1 MNMDAHIHTLFL
13 LTVLRFSTYNGFLIR
28 HTSKDVC
35 VTVQRGGV
43 VVLKKCDVR
52 NPSQDWTWTADRKL
66 KFTRS
71 DQCLWVNMNMPSHAS
86 RVKTRP
92 CSSAPTWKCYDE
104 FGTFGLEMFPLFLK
118 KLGTWP
124 VVRLGPKHSNWTRH
138 TGHNVELTH
147 LCSNTGP
154 STMTIPITFQNTV
167 RSRTKRT
174 GTTGSFNKDELTHTA
189 GSGLHNVEKQE
200 DEVSVTHLPSEM
212 RDVTNNV
219 TAVSNFLK
227 DTRRSTSQFTRNP
240 TERRNSITSLP
251 AVKETTQFRFQ
262 TAPNSSKS
270 SNAFSSSSHSSTAS
284 SLLSTPITEISTQTL
299 LASKTLKSVKHKK
312 TQPRTTGS
320 QRSITPQAV
329 ARKTQTP
336 STRTSPTTA
345 HRVRTAAPTVSE
357 ALSES
362 TFTAASTSSPQ
373 TTTTAPE
380 YQTSTIFTTA
390 PVTTDA
396 TTTNALVPKSIRTTS
411 SKRVST
417 PRSVSTVTGATATPY
432 ITTAAPNTTAPGA
445 KSDSTTTLNA
455 LATTTTAPIATRP
468 VTKSSSSNT
477 IIPINKARR
486 VATSTPAI
494 SISLNTTLPKTAP
507 LTTATEGT
515 TIAPMTTTDETIFSP
530 IITTSTASTTAPI
543 PITNKLITTAPINT
557 ATEANTTALIT
568 ITNEKTTAAP
578 IMSTRTTKAT
588 TIAESLTTELP
599 TTTTP
604 TTTVTHTTFSTSST
618 PQLETTEKG
627 VRCVVNQTEAI
638 SNTFSS
644 VIKFRSAGQVCV
656 FTLINRE
663 TGSQLT
669 KCSQI
674 QTDNDRFTCKV
685 SDLQPG
691 TVYHFGIISQTDG
704 EHFNISL
711 QTDPAQPLGLQITP
725 DYSQGPGLWIKWLR
739 SPGHVERYEL
749 VLSNT
754 DFEERK
760 NISGDAETHSSFT
773 NLIPGTRYT
782 IHLVAKS
789 GNRTSPAA
797 TGNAVIAPSAVS
809 SLRVSASSTNISVS
823 WRPGSGHSEAFW
835 VMLSHEDVL
844 IRRLTFKSTVTSCTL
859 GDLIPGTLYTVTVVT
874 EAFGKKQNAIKD
886 IQTVPAP
893 VTELKL
899 ENGGSEDSLNTSWT
913 PAEGKVDEYQIILN
927 CSSFSTGQK
936 YVLLPNT
943 SHWLFKGL
951 TPGRAYQVSVR
962 TKSGNLSTE
971 TKATGRTVPAPVTDL
986 KLENDGSEDSLH
998 TSWTPAKGEVDE
1010 YLIILTSSS
1019 NEEKAVLLPNTSH
1032 WLFKGLTPGRAYQ
1045 VSVRTKSGNLSTET
1059 KATGRTVPAPVTDL
1073 KLENDGSGDSLKTSW
1088 TPAKGEVDEYLI
1100 ILTSSSNEEEVVLLP
1115 NASNWLF
1122 KGLTP
1127 GRAYQ
1132 VSIRTKSGEL
1142 STETKATGR
1151 TVPAPVTE
1159 LKLEND
1165 GSEDSLHTSWTPA
1178 KGEVD
1183 EYLIILTS
1191 SSTKQ
1196 EAVLL
1201 PNTSHWLFKGLTPGR
1216 AYQVSVRTKSGNLS
1230 TETKAT
1236 GRTVPAPVTDLKLEN
1251 DGSEDS
1257 LKTSWTLAKGE
1268 MDEYLIILTS
1278 SFTEEKVVLLANTS
1292 NWLFKG
1298 LTPGRAYHV
1307 SVRTK
1312 SGNLSTETKAT
1323 GRTVPASV
1331 TDLKLENDGSED
1343 SLKTS
1348 WTPAKGEVDKYLMIL
1363 TSSSNEEKVV
1373 LLPNTSN
1380 WLFKGLT
1387 PGRAYQVSIRT
1398 KSGNL
1403 STETKATGRTVP
1415 APVTDLKLENDGSQD
1430 SLKTSWTPAKG
1441 EVDKYLIIL
1450 TSSSNEEKVV
1460 LLPNTSNW
1468 LFKGLTPGRAY
1479 QVSIRTKSG
1488 NLSTETKAT
1497 GRTVPAPVTELKLEN
1512 DGSEDSLNISW
1523 IPAKGEVD
1531 KYLIIL
1537 TSSSNE
1543 EKVVLLPNMSNW
1555 LFKGLTP
1562 GRAYQVSVRTKSGE
1576 LSIETKATSR
1586 TVPAPVTDLKL
1597 ENDGSGDS
1605 LKTSWTP
1612 AEGEVDKYLII
1623 LTSSS
1628 TKQEAVL
1635 LPNTSHWLFKG
1646 LTPGRA
1652 YQVSIRTKSGN
1663 LSTETKATG
1672 RTVPAPVTDLKLEN
1686 DGSGDSLKTSWTP
1699 AKGEVNEYL
1708 IILTSSSTKQEVVL
1722 LPNMSNWLF
1731 KGLTPGRA
1739 YQVLVRTKSGNFST
1753 ETKATGRTVPAPVT
1767 DLKLENDGS
1776 GDSLKTSWTPAK
1788 GEVDKY
1794 LMILTSSSNEE
1805 KVVLLPNMSN
1815 WLFKGLTPGRAYHVS
1830 VRTKS
1835 GNLSTETKAIGRT
1848 VPAPVTE
1855 LKLENDG
1862 SEDSLNTSWT
1872 PAKGEVNEYLI
1883 ILTSSDSSTNQEA
1896 LLLPNTSNSL
1906 FEGLTPGQ
1914 AYQVSVRTKSGELSV
1929 EAKATGRTV
1938 PAPVTELKLEN
1949 DGSGDSLNT
1958 SWIPAK
1964 GEVDEYLIILTSFD
1978 SFTKQEFVLP
1988 PNTSH
1993 WLFKGLRPGQA
2004 YQVSVR
2010 TKSGNLST
2018 ETKATGRTVPASVTD
2033 LKLENDGSEDSLNT
2047 SWTPAEGEVDKYLI
2061 ILTSSSTKQEAVLLP
2076 NMSHWLFTGLTP
2088 GRAYQVSVRTKSGN
2102 LSTETKATGRTAP
2115 GRVQELLVHHSD
2127 ESSVCVQWRP
2137 PQGEWENYTVYLT
2150 DVGGAVKKRQTLS
2163 RKINEY
2169 IFHDLTSGK
2178 QYNITVE
2185 THSGDLNSSTSI
2197 TAHTTPASVRQLN
2210 VSNEGMTESLRVS
2223 WTKAEGDVDLYRIL
2237 LIENSVIIRNESVT
2251 SQQTSH
2257 SFRMLKSGTPY
2268 RVVVISMK
2276 NGVSSKQMVSE
2287 GCTVPAAVD
2296 GVSVSNNGRTD
2307 YLSVW
2312 WRPAQGEVDEYTVTL
2327 SHHGNIIH
2335 THKVPKSNSECVFS
2349 SLVSGRLYN
2358 ISVNTHSGVYTNRT
2372 VVQER
2377 TQPSPVLTPSV
2388 THMARDDSLKV
2399 YWRRPTGDFDFYQI
2413 VVKHNNMIRHNT
2425 TVTHTQ
2431 DECVFTDLVPGRLYT
2446 VIITT
2451 WSGKYE
2457 ASVSTH
2463 GRTLP
2468 GGVRNLTLLSQG
2480 TEKLGVGW
2488 VPAVGDV
2495 DHYEVQIVFND
2506 IKVFHPVTLSSS
2518 TTQHVLSL
2526 LTPGRLYKITV
2537 STFSGPNLS
2546 TCFIEGRTVPSKVK
2560 NIHVSNVEE
2569 TSGLRVNWTPSQGD
2583 VDSYCVF
2590 LIGPAGVMETR
2601 PIPKHIHDITFN
2613 SLQPGEQ
2620 YNIRVQSISGNL
2632 HNNNTVTART
2642 VPSPV
2647 ESVHVDSDVSLSSVC
2662 VRWSAGRGVCDG
2674 FGVLLQDERGML
2686 LRNVTLPPVSLQHE
2700 FTQLTP
2706 GKKYLIL
2713 IHTLSGGIQSRVAV
2727 TNTRTLPAAVTDLS
2741 VLSRSSSSLS
2751 LGWSRPEGDFE
2762 SLVVSLIGGNT
2773 SLPKVHCKGS
2783 NIRSC
2788 SFSPLIPGTEYR
2800 ATVMTK
2806 SANLSNNNTIYART
2820 VPAAVSSVSVESRN
2834 ETDTLFV
2841 SWKPAEGEVSGY
2853 TVTLHHAN
2861 QSKLVEEKLS
2871 ANNTQLKFL
2880 DLIPGRLYITNI
2892 TTHSAYLSN
2901 TTAIHARTAP
2911 KPPSSFS
2918 YRVVNNTFVEVTWA
2932 GPDGSDYDDF
2942 DLTWSPDDAL
2952 SVTDPHQ
2959 NTSSHCRQLNG
2970 LYPGRL
2976 YTLRLRTISSKGGHA
2991 TFSQHN
2997 QTLIRTKPEP
3007 IPNLHCRP
3015 SNSMAVCC
3023 SWGAPQSEFDSY
3035 QVNCFHY
3042 DSGVLVMSSRMPGNT
3057 TGYYFANLEP
3067 HKHYR
3072 ISIRV
3077 ISANVSSEA
3086 AEDSTITMI
3095 DRPPMPPMSI
3105 RVSKSTAHIT
3115 KSSIFFRLNCSWFS
3129 DAHGAVRF
3137 ISIIVVESEE
3147 SDNVQPEQRHPL
3159 ASYRDYINNASVK
3172 IYQTRYFPI
3181 RCDDGLDD
3189 STHTFNITL
3198 GSGMGA
3204 LGGECENTP
3213 TNTLGMDTEHSVYCD
3228 GPLKPSTAY
3237 RISVRAFTQ
3246 LSPPLF
3252 RDTFLSHPLVTER
3265 EPLVGVIEGVS
3276 AGLFLIVSVV
3286 GIIIILICR
3295 HKTRKV
3301 VHEPMVRMSVRR
3313 ERTSSVSRIRGNR
3326 CISSPINILNFE
3338 VHLSKLQADSNYLL
3352 SQEYENLKEVGR
3364 NQPLDTALLP
3374 ENRGKNRYNNI
3385 LPYDSTRVKLS
3396 CVDDDPSSD
3405 YINASYIP
3413 GNNFR
3418 REYIATQGPL
3428 PGTKDDFWKMVW
3440 EQNVHNIVM
3449 VTQCVEKG
3457 RVKCDHY
3464 WPFDQDPLYYGDLIV
3479 RMQSESVLPEWTIR
3493 EFKICTEDQ
3502 LNYCRTVRQFHY
3514 TVWPDHGVPEST
3526 QSLVQFVRTVRDY
3539 INRTPGSG
3547 PSIIHC
3553 SAGVGRTGTFIVLDR
3568 VLQQLNTKDTVDIYG
3583 AVFDLRLHRSHMV
3596 QTESQYIYLH
3606 HCVRDVLRARKL
3618 RSEQES
3624 PMYPIYENVAPDN
3637 HWDGVRMHR

>member
-1 MNMDAHIHTLFL
+1 
-13 LTVLRFSTYNGFLIR
+13 
-28 HTSKDVC
+28 
-35 VTVQRGGV
+35 
-43 VVLKKCDVR
+43 
-52 NPSQDWTWTADRKL
+52 
-66 KFTRS
+66 
-71 DQCLWVNMNMPSHAS
+71 
-86 RVKTRP
+86 
-92 CSSAPTWKCYDE
+92 
-104 FGTFGLEMFPLFLK
+104 
-118 KLGTWP
+118 
-124 VVRLGPKHSNWTRH
+124 
-138 TGHNVELTH
+138 
-147 LCSNTGP
+147 P
-154 STMTIPITFQNTV
+154 STVTIPVTSRNTV
-167 RSRTKRT
+167 RPRTKRT
-174 GTTGSFNKDELTHTA
+174 GSSGSFRKDILTHTA
-189 GSGLHNVEKQE
+189 ESGLLNMEKQE

-212 RDVTNNV
+212 RNV
-219 TAVSNFLK
+219 SAVSNFLK
-227 DTRRSTSQFTRNP
+227 DTSMSTSLNP
-240 TERRNSITSLP
+240 TERRISMTSLP
-251 AVKETTQFRFQ
+251 AVKETIQFRFQ
-262 TAPNSSKS
+262 TAPNPSKS
-270 SNAFSSSSHSSTAS
+270 SNASSSSSSHSSTAS
-284 SLLSTPITEISTQTL
+284 TVLSTSISSTQVL
-299 LASKTLKSVKHKK
+299 LASKTLKPVKHKK

-320 QRSITPQAV
+320 RRSVTLQAV
-329 ARKTQTP
+329 PRKTQAP

-345 HRVRTAAPTVSE
+345 HRVSTAAPTVSE

-362 TFTAASTSSPQ
+362 TFTAALTPSPQ

-380 YQTSTIFTTA
+380 YQTSTIFTTDPVPTGA
-390 PVTTDA
+390 P
-396 TTTNALVPKSIRTTS
+396 TTNVHESIRTTT
-411 SKRVST
+411 SKSVLT
-417 PRSVSTVTGATATPY
+417 PRPISMVPAATATSYVITAAPY
-432 ITTAAPNTTAPGA
+432 TTTPRATSAPTTTVNTLATITTAT
-445 KSDSTTTLNA
+445 
-455 LATTTTAPIATRP
+455 IATIP

-477 IIPINKARR
+477 ISPINKARR

-494 SISLNTTLPKTAP
+494 SIALNTTLPKTAP
-507 LTTATEGT
+507 FTTATEEP
-515 TIAPMTTTDETIFSP
+515 TIAPITTTNDTTIFAS
-530 IITTSTASTTAPI
+530 IITTSVASAPI
-543 PITNKLITTAPINT
+543 TTSSEIITTAPINT
-557 ATEANTTALIT
+557 ATEPNTTAVIT
-568 ITNEKTTAAP
+568 ITNETTTVAP
-578 IMSTRTTKAT
+578 IMSIRTTKAT
-588 TIAESLTTELP
+588 TIAESRTTELP

-604 TTTVTHTTFSTSST
+604 IATVTHTTFSTSST
-618 PQLETTEKG
+618 PLLETTEKG
-627 VRCVVNQTEAI
+627 VRCVVNQSEAI
-638 SNTFSS
+638 SNTVSS

-656 FTLINRE
+656 FTLINHE
-663 TGSQLT
+663 TGAQLT
-669 KCSQI
+669 NCTQI
-674 QTDNDRFTCKV
+674 QIHSDRFTCEV

-704 EHFNISL
+704 ELFNISL
-711 QTDPAQPLGLQITP
+711 QTDPAQPTGLQITP
-725 DYSQGPGLWIKWLR
+725 DYSPGPGLWIKWLR
-739 SPGHVERYEL
+739 SSGHVERYEL

-754 DFEERK
+754 EERRRKEEKK
-760 NISGDAETHSSFT
+760 NISGSAETHCSFT

-809 SLRVSASSTNISVS
+809 SLRVSASSTNISIS
-823 WRPGSGHSEAFW
+823 WQPGSGHSEAFW
-835 VMLSHEDVL
+835 VMLSHEDTL
-844 IRRLTFKSTVTSCTL
+844 IRNLTFKSTVTSCTL
-859 GDLIPGTLYTVTVVT
+859 EDLSPGTLYTVTVVT
-874 EAFGKKQNAIKD
+874 EAFGKKQNATKD

-899 ENGGSEDSLNTSWT
+899 ENDGSEDSLNTSWT
-913 PAEGKVDEYQIILN
+913 PAKGEVDEYLIILTSS
-927 CSSFSTGQK
+927 SSFTEQK
-936 YVLLPNT
+936 YVLPNTSHWLFKGLTPGRAYQVSVRTKSGNLNTEAKARGRTVPARVTELKLENDGSGDSLNTSWTPAKGEVDEYLIILTSSPSFTEQKYVLPNT

-971 TKATGRTVPAPVTDL
+971 AKATGRTVPAPVTEL
-986 KLENDGSEDSLH
+986 KLENDGSGDSLN

-1010 YLIILTSSS
+1010 YLIILTSSPS
-1019 NEEKAVLLPNTSH
+1019 FTEQKYVLPNTSH

-1045 VSVRTKSGNLSTET
+1045 VSVRTKSGNLSTE
-1059 KATGRTVPAPVTDL
+1059 A
-1073 KLENDGSGDSLKTSW
+1073 
-1088 TPAKGEVDEYLI
+1088 
-1100 ILTSSSNEEEVVLLP
+1100 
-1115 NASNWLF
+1115 
-1122 KGLTP
+1122 
-1127 GRAYQ
+1127 
-1132 VSIRTKSGEL
+1132 
-1142 STETKATGR
+1142 KATGR

-1165 GSEDSLHTSWTPA
+1165 GSGDSLNTSWTPA

-1191 SSTKQ
+1191 SPSFTEQKYVLPNTSHWLFKGLTPGRAYQVSVRTKSGNLNIEAKARGRTVPARVTELKLENDGSGDSLNTSWTPAKGEVDEYLIILTSTSSFTEQKY
-1196 EAVLL
+1196 VL

-1230 TETKAT
+1230 TEA
-1236 GRTVPAPVTDLKLEN
+1236 
-1251 DGSEDS
+1251 
-1257 LKTSWTLAKGE
+1257 
-1268 MDEYLIILTS
+1268 
-1278 SFTEEKVVLLANTS
+1278 
-1292 NWLFKG
+1292 
-1298 LTPGRAYHV
+1298 
-1307 SVRTK
+1307 
-1312 SGNLSTETKAT
+1312 KAT

-1331 TDLKLENDGSED
+1331 TELKLGNDGSED
-1343 SLKTS
+1343 SLNTS
-1348 WTPAKGEVDKYLMIL
+1348 WTRAKGKVDKYLITL
-1363 TSSSNEEKVV
+1363 TSSSSFTEQKYV
-1373 LLPNTSN
+1373 LPNTSH

-1387 PGRAYQVSIRT
+1387 PGRAYQVSVRT

-1403 STETKATGRTVP
+1403 SIEAKATGRTVP
-1415 APVTDLKLENDGSQD
+1415 APVTQLKLENDGGGD
-1430 SLKTSWTPAKG
+1430 SLNISWMRAKGEVDEYLIILTSTSSFTEQKYVLPNTSHWLFKGLTPGQAYQVSVRTKSGNLSTEAKARGRTVPARVTELKLENDGNEDSLNTSWTPAKG
-1441 EVDKYLIIL
+1441 EVDEYLIIL
-1450 TSSSNEEKVV
+1450 TSSPSFTEQKYV
-1460 LLPNTSNW
+1460 LPNTSHW

-1479 QVSIRTKSG
+1479 QVSVRTKSG
-1488 NLSTETKAT
+1488 NLSIEAKTTGRTVPAPVTELKLENDGSGDSLNTSWTAAKGEVDEYLIVLTSSSSFTEKKYVLPNTSHWLFKGLTPGRAYQVSVRTKSGNLSIEAKAT

-1512 DGSEDSLNISW
+1512 DGSGDSLNITW
-1523 IPAKGEVD
+1523 TPAKGEVD
-1531 KYLIIL
+1531 EYLIIL
-1537 TSSSNE
+1537 TSSPSFTE
-1543 EKVVLLPNMSNW
+1543 QKYVLPNTSHW

-1562 GRAYQVSVRTKSGE
+1562 GRAYQVSVRTKSG
-1576 LSIETKATSR
+1576 
-1586 TVPAPVTDLKL
+1586 
-1597 ENDGSGDS
+1597 
-1605 LKTSWTP
+1605 
-1612 AEGEVDKYLII
+1612 
-1623 LTSSS
+1623 
-1628 TKQEAVL
+1628 
-1635 LPNTSHWLFKG
+1635 
-1646 LTPGRA
+1646 
-1652 YQVSIRTKSGN
+1652 N
-1663 LSTETKATG
+1663 LSTEAKAT
-1672 RTVPAPVTDLKLEN
+1672 
-1686 DGSGDSLKTSWTP
+1686 
-1699 AKGEVNEYL
+1699 
-1708 IILTSSSTKQEVVL
+1708 
-1722 LPNMSNWLF
+1722 
-1731 KGLTPGRA
+1731 
-1739 YQVLVRTKSGNFST
+1739 
-1753 ETKATGRTVPAPVT
+1753 
-1767 DLKLENDGS
+1767 
-1776 GDSLKTSWTPAK
+1776 
-1788 GEVDKY
+1788 
-1794 LMILTSSSNEE
+1794 
-1805 KVVLLPNMSN
+1805 
-1815 WLFKGLTPGRAYHVS
+1815 
-1830 VRTKS
+1830 
-1835 GNLSTETKAIGRT
+1835 GRT

-1872 PAKGEVNEYLI
+1872 PAKGEVGEYLI
-1883 ILTSSDSSTNQEA
+1883 ILTSS
-1896 LLLPNTSNSL
+1896 
-1906 FEGLTPGQ
+1906 
-1914 AYQVSVRTKSGELSV
+1914 
-1929 EAKATGRTV
+1929 
-1938 PAPVTELKLEN
+1938 
-1949 DGSGDSLNT
+1949 
-1958 SWIPAK
+1958 
-1964 GEVDEYLIILTSFD
+1964 
-1978 SFTKQEFVLP
+1978 
-1988 PNTSH
+1988 
-1993 WLFKGLRPGQA
+1993 
-2004 YQVSVR
+2004 
-2010 TKSGNLST
+2010 
-2018 ETKATGRTVPASVTD
+2018 
-2033 LKLENDGSEDSLNT
+2033 
-2047 SWTPAEGEVDKYLI
+2047 
-2061 ILTSSSTKQEAVLLP
+2061 SSSTEQNAVILP
-2076 NMSHWLFTGLTP
+2076 NMSHWLFKGLTP

-2102 LSTETKATGRTAP
+2102 LSTEVKATGRTAP
-2115 GRVQELLVHHSD
+2115 GHVRELLVHHSD
-2127 ESSVCVQWRP
+2127 ESSVSVQWRP
-2137 PQGEWENYTVYLT
+2137 PKGEWEKYTVYLT
-2150 DVGGAVKKRQTLS
+2150 DVGGEMTKRQTLS
-2163 RKINEY
+2163 RKINQC
-2169 IFHDLTSGK
+2169 IFHNLTSGK
-2178 QYNITVE
+2178 QYNINVE
-2185 THSGDLNSSTSI
+2185 THSGNLNSSTSI
-2197 TAHTTPASVRQLN
+2197 ITHTTPASVRQLN

-2237 LIENSVIIRNESVT
+2237 LIKNSVVIRNDSVT
-2251 SQQTSH
+2251 AQQTSH
-2257 SFRMLKSGTPY
+2257 SFRMLNSGTPY

-2276 NGVSSKQMVSE
+2276 NGVSSKQMVSA
-2287 GCTVPAAVD
+2287 GCTVPAAVN

-2307 YLSVW
+2307 FLSVW
-2312 WRPAQGEVDEYTVTL
+2312 WRPAQGEVDKYTVTL
-2327 SHHGNIIH
+2327 SHLGNIIH
-2335 THKVPKSNSECVFS
+2335 THTVPKSSSECVFS

-2425 TVTHTQ
+2425 TVTDSQ
-2431 DECVFTDLVPGRLYT
+2431 DECVFTDLIPGRLYT

-2480 TEKLGVGW
+2480 TEKLGVAW
-2488 VPAVGDV
+2488 EPAVGDV

-2569 TSGLRVNWTPSQGD
+2569 TSGLRVSWTPSQGD
-2583 VDSYCVF
+2583 VDSYCIF
-2590 LIGPAGVMETR
+2590 LIGPDAIMETR
-2601 PIPKHIHDITFN
+2601 PIPKHVHDITFN

-2620 YNIRVQSISGNL
+2620 YSILVQSISGNL
-2632 HNNNTVTART
+2632 RNNNTVTART

-2674 FGVLLQDERGML
+2674 FEVLLQDERGML

-2713 IHTLSGGIQSRVAV
+2713 IHSLSGRIQSRVAV
-2727 TNTRTLPAAVTDLS
+2727 TSTRTLPAPVTDLS

-2751 LGWSRPEGDFE
+2751 LGWSRPEGDFDN
-2762 SLVVSLIGGNT
+2762 LVVSLNGT
-2773 SLPKVHCKGS
+2773 SNLFLRGS
-2783 NIRSC
+2783 TIRSW
-2788 SFSPLIPGTEYR
+2788 SFSSLIPGTEYK

-2806 SANLSNNNTIYART
+2806 SANLNNSNTIHART
-2820 VPAAVSSVSVESRN
+2820 VPAAVSSVSVETGN
-2834 ETDTLFV
+2834 WTDTLFV

-2853 TVTLHHAN
+2853 TVTLHHSN
-2861 QSKLVEEKLS
+2861 QSKPVMKELS
-2871 ANNTQLKFL
+2871 ANATQLEFR
-2880 DLIPGRLYITNI
+2880 DLIPGRLYFTTI
-2892 TTHSAYLSN
+2892 TTHSANLSN
-2901 TTAIHARTAP
+2901 TTTSRARTAP

-2918 YRVVNNTFVEVTWA
+2918 YGGVNNTSVEVKWA

-2942 DLTWSPDDAL
+2942 DLTWSPDDRL
-2952 SVTDPHQ
+2952 SVIVQHQ
-2959 NTSSHCRQLNG
+2959 NTSSNSRQLNG

-2976 YTLRLRTISSKGGHA
+2976 YTLRLRTVSSIGGHA
-2991 TFSQHN
+2991 TFSQHIY
-2997 QTLIRTKPEP
+2997 THIRTKPERV
-3007 IPNLHCRP
+3007 PNLHCRP
-3015 SNSMAVCC
+3015 ENSTAVSCLW
-3023 SWGAPQSEFDSY
+3023 SLPQSDYDSY
-3035 QVNCFHY
+3035 QVNCFHQ
-3042 DSGVLVMSSRMPGNT
+3042 DSGALVISSRMPGNS
-3057 TGYYFANLEP
+3057 TGYYIANLEP
-3067 HKHYR
+3067 YKHYS

-3077 ISANVSSEA
+3077 ISDNVSSEA
-3086 AEDSTITMI
+3086 AEDSAITMI
-3095 DRPPMPPMSI
+3095 DRPPMPPLSI

-3115 KSSIFFRLNCSWFS
+3115 KSSIFFRFNCSWFS
-3129 DAHGAVRF
+3129 DAHGAVQF
-3137 ISIIVVESEE
+3137 FSIIVAESEE

-3159 ASYRDYINNASVK
+3159 PSYRDYINNASVK
-3172 IYQTRYFPI
+3172 IYQTRYFPS

-3198 GSGMGA
+3198 GSGTGA
-3204 LGGECENTP
+3204 LGGKCENTP
-3213 TNTLGMDTEHSVYCD
+3213 THTLGMDTERSIYCD
-3228 GPLKPSTAY
+3228 GPLKPNTAY

-3252 RDTFLSHPLVTER
+3252 RDAFLSHPLVTDP

-3295 HKTRKV
+3295 HKSRKV

-3313 ERTSSVSRIRGNR
+3313 ERTSSVSRGRGNR

-3596 QTESQYIYLH
+3596 QTESQYMYLH
-3606 HCVRDVLRARKL
+3606 QCVRDVLRARKL
-3618 RSEQES
+3618 RSEQENS
-3624 PMYPIYENVAPDN
+3624 MYPVYENVAPDN
-3637 HWDGVRMHR
+3637 HW